1 MMKIALDGMGGDKA
15 PRVNVEGAVNAAN
28 EFGYHIILVG
38 QEYLLNKELAKHKV
52 RNGKVEVHNAPQVVG
67 MAEPPISSIRA
78 KKESSINIAV
88 NLVKEKKADAFVSAG
103 NTGAVVCAA
112 TFNLK
117 LLEGVDRPGISI
129 VFPTSDGSE
138 TIMIDVGANIDPKPE
153 HLFQYGLM
161 GEAYSRYILGKTN
174 PSLGLLSIGAE
185 ASKGTGFV
193 KDTHKLLNASK
204 LNFLG
209 NIEGQDIF
217 TGKCDVVLC
226 DGFVGNVALKIVESL
241 AKAVGT
247 LLKRE
252 LTKSFMSKIGV
263 LFFGSTIKALKKELD
278 YAEYGGAPLLGVDG
292 AVVISHGSSNSTA
305 IKNALKVASEFS
317 SKEVNKHIIEGMR
330 QYRKELL

>member
-1 MMKIALDGMGGDKA
+1 MKIALDGMGGDKA